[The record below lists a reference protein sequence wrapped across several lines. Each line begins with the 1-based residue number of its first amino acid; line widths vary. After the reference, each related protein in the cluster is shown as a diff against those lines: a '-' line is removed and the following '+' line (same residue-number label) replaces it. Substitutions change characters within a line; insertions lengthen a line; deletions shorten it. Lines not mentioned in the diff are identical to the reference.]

1 MAAYPILEFDPAL
14 SAVIEPIHLI
24 KRVEF
29 PRLAVACFFHEVIRR
44 LVEDGR
50 ANVLALQRS
59 EMGDHP
65 IYSIEY
71 EGQQL
76 AVFHPTAGA
85 PMAAALVEEVIAHG
99 AKAIIGC
106 GGSGA
111 LDAEL
116 SLGQAVVP
124 ISAIRDEGTSY
135 HYLPPSR
142 EVEASPAAVAAISAA
157 LRQRNISYVET
168 KTWTTDAVYRETH
181 AKVIARRAEGC
192 RVVEMEAAA
201 LFAVGRFRRV
211 AIGELLYAGDSVASG
226 TWEHREWNDQTAIR
240 ESIFWL
246 ACDAVCQI
254 RD

>member
-1 MAAYPILEFDPAL
+1 MATYPILEFDPAP
-14 SAVIEPIHLI
+14 SAIIEPIHLI
-24 KRVEF
+24 KRVAF
-29 PRLAVACFFHEVIRR
+29 PRFAVACFFHEVIRR
-44 LVEDGR
+44 LVDEGR

-65 IYSIEY
+65 IYSIEH
-71 EGQQL
+71 EGRHV

-111 LDAEL
+111 LDSEL
-116 SLGQAVVP
+116 GLGQAVIP

-135 HYLPPSR
+135 HYLPPGR
-142 EVEASPAAVAAISAA
+142 EVEASPAAVTAISET
-157 LRQRNISYVET
+157 LRQRNITYVET
-168 KTWTTDAVYRETH
+168 KTWTTDAVYRETR
-181 AKVIARRAEGC
+181 AKVMARRAEGC

-201 LFAVGRFRRV
+201 LFAVGQFRGV

-226 TWEHREWNDQTAIR
+226 TWEHREWNDQKVIR
-240 ESIFWL
+240 ESFFWL